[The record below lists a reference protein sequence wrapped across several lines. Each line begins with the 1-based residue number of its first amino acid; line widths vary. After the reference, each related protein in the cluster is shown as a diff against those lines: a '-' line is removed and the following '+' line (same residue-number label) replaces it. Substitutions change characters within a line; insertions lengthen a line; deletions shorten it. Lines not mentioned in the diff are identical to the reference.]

1 MSLAKQQNQR
11 PELEL
16 NSFLPYLLVNL
27 SKRMSAT
34 LAAIY
39 QADYDLTIPEWRI
52 LANLNQAG
60 ALTSKEI
67 ALQTYMDKVKVCR
80 AIKTLSD
87 KGWVE
92 KRSHQ
97 TDSRAYLVSL
107 SRAGQ
112 QVIDAIIPKAL
123 GWQATMLEALS
134 AEEQAALRSAID
146 NLSDWMDESG
156 AAAQFV
162 ARLGSDFDI

>member
-1 MSLAKQQNQR
+1 MSFAKQQNHR
-11 PELEL
+11 PRLEL
-16 NSFLPYLLVNL
+16 DSFLPYLLVNL
-27 SKRMSAT
+27 SKRLSAT

-80 AIKTLSD
+80 AIKTLTD
-87 KGWVE
+87 KGWIE
-92 KRSHQ
+92 KRTHQ

-107 SRAGQ
+107 SAAGQ
-112 QVIDAIIPKAL
+112 KVIDAIIPKAL
-123 GWQATMLEALS
+123 GWQATLLETLS
-134 AEEQAALRSAID
+134 VEEQAALHSAID
-146 NLSDWMDESG
+146 KLNQCMDQSG
-156 AAAQFV
+156 DAAQFIE
-162 ARLGSDFDI
+162 RLGREFDI